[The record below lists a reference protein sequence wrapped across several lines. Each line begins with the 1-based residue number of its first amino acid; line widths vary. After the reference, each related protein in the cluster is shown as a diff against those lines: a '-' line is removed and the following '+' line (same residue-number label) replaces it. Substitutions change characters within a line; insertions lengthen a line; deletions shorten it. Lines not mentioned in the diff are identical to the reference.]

1 MRSACIV
8 ILAGLLVA
16 AYASCPNQCS
26 GHGRCGANDKCTCYT
41 QVNTPW
47 GNRYMYTGA
56 DCSQRTCPLGVAPDA
71 IANYPE
77 IVGPIGLSAAA
88 SGTSR
93 AVTTSLHA
101 YLSQELQ
108 LPGPDVT
115 INVLVATYSGT
126 AGSFQWKYASDTE
139 YSLPI
144 LFTARAATANPID
157 TYGASAATDIMLL
170 DPPQALGSYPA
181 NGQTE
186 TGIRVWF
193 DSSSVIV
200 GDVYTVTVSR
210 ATGFHWVMS
219 NDNTL
224 HQPQECSA
232 RGLCDSTT
240 GKCKC
245 FVGFGGEACQ
255 RTSCPNDC
263 SGHGICQS
271 EYQFRQDAISLGLLS
286 TTYGS
291 AYDYYTDPYD
301 AQRQLGCKCDLGYRG
316 PDCSEIEC
324 PSGGDPLT
332 NEESTESTGY
342 DTAQDCSGRG
352 ICDYSVGQCKCFK
365 GYFGERCETQTNFV

>member
-1 MRSACIV
+1 MRSTVIV

-41 QVNTPW
+41 HVNTPW

-77 IVGPIGLSAAA
+77 VVGPIGLSAYDTSVA
-88 SGTSR
+88 GTR
-93 AVTTSLHA
+93 TNPTSSVHA
-101 YLSQELQ
+101 YLSQELM

-115 INVLVATYSGT
+115 FNVLIVSNGGT
-126 AGSFQWKYASDTE
+126 GQYQWKYLADTE
-139 YSLPI
+139 YSLP
-144 LFTARAATANPID
+144 LPIKFRTSTGLISD
-157 TYGASAATDIMLL
+157 ATDPMLL
-170 DPPQALGSYPA
+170 DPPQALNSYPA

-186 TGIRVWF
+186 TGIRIWI
-193 DSSSVIV
+193 DSASVIA
-200 GDVYTVTVSR
+200 GDVYTITVSR
-210 ATGFHWVMS
+210 ATGFHWVVS

-255 RTSCPNDC
+255 RTTCPNDC

-271 EYQFRQDAISLGLLS
+271 EYQFRADAVALGLTS
-286 TTYGS
+286 GSYGS
-291 AYDYYTDPYD
+291 VYDYYTDPFD

-324 PSGGDPLT
+324 PSGTDPLT
-332 NEESTESTGY
+332 NEEANKA
-342 DTAQDCSGRG
+342 AQDCSGRG

>member
-1 MRSACIV
+1 MRSAVIV
-8 ILAGLLVA
+8 LLAGLLVA

-56 DCSQRTCPLGVAPDA
+56 DCSERTCPLGVAPDA

-77 IVGPIGLSAAA
+77 IVGPIGLSAFDTVNSVANQRSLSGA
-88 SGTSR
+88 GTS
-93 AVTTSLHA
+93 SLHA
-101 YLSQELQ
+101 YLAQELQ

-115 INVLVATYSGT
+115 FNVLVATYSSGSGT
-126 AGSFQWKYASDTE
+126 FQWKYEADTE

-144 LFTARAATANPID
+144 AFTTRSAGAAP
-157 TYGASAATDIMLL
+157 TDGTDSMLL
-170 DPPQALGSYPA
+170 DPPQALGTYPG

-186 TGIRVWF
+186 TGIRIWF
-193 DSSSVIV
+193 DSTSVVV

-210 ATGFHWVMS
+210 ATGFHWVIS

-232 RGLCDSTT
+232 RGLCDGTT

-255 RTSCPNDC
+255 RTTCPNDC
-263 SGHGICQS
+263 SGHGVCQA
-271 EYQFRQDAISLGLLS
+271 EFQFRADATALGLTS
-286 TTYGS
+286 GSYGS
-291 AYDYYTDPYD
+291 IYDFYTDPFD
-301 AQRQLGCKCDLGYRG
+301 AQRQMGCKCDLGYRG

-324 PSGGDPLT
+324 PSGTDPLT
-332 NEESTESTGY
+332 NEEPNNV
-342 DTAQDCSGRG
+342 AQDCSGRG
-352 ICDYSVGQCKCFK
+352 ICDYSIGQCKCFK